1 MKVGWM
7 NLKMQKKSFYVLDP
21 TKSVKLKIDSR
32 NRSFCL
38 RQYVQN
44 SLSFSGKETRQTLCT
59 YK

>member
-44 SLSFSGKETRQTLCT
+44 GLYYLGKET
-59 YK
+59 